1 VKTFTVRMARVRVRR
16 RSVVSCRQGKVN
28 MTEIQQPQVAIVCGS
43 DTPVGGVLVARL
55 LASGAAVMTV
65 DFTPVALPEGVR
77 LGLHGD
83 LLAESTWAAFASTI
97 GERGLTPVWLVS
109 TLQAS
114 DAPLQALDLPQE
126 RWDGVL
132 AHNLSSAFLA
142 CKHIMPLMKQRGGAI
157 VLLASVYAGWDVRA
171 EAPAQSTSDAGLG
184 ALSRALALSGGPSGI
199 RVNIV
204 CHGLLAQPEQAAS
217 DARLRAA
224 VGRIPLGRATS
235 PEDVADAI
243 LFLLSP
249 DASYITGSALVVD
262 GGQALQSWSNAPD
275 GSGYPQ

>member
-1 VKTFTVRMARVRVRR
+1 MIDT
-16 RSVVSCRQGKVN
+16 
-28 MTEIQQPQVAIVCGS
+28 QPAAIVCGS
-43 DTPVGGVLVARL
+43 DTPIGGALIARL
-55 LASGAAVMTV
+55 LASGVAVVTV
-65 DFTPVALPEGVR
+65 DFAPAARIEGVR

-97 GERGLTPVWLVS
+97 RERALTPAWLVS
-109 TLQAS
+109 TLHAS

-142 CKHIMPLMKQRGGAI
+142 CKHLMPLMRQRGGAV

-171 EAPAQSTSDAGLG
+171 AAAAQSTSDAGLC
-184 ALSRALALSGGPSGI
+184 ALARALALGGGPAGI
-199 RVNIV
+199 RVNTV
-204 CHGLLAQPEQAAS
+204 CHGLLAQPEPAAH
-217 DARLRAA
+217 DTRLRAA

-235 PEDVADAI
+235 PDDVVDAI

-249 DASYITGSALVVD
+249 DASYITGSTL
-262 GGQALQSWSNAPD
+262 
-275 GSGYPQ
+275 